1 MLLKKKNTLV
11 GIINLILGILGC
23 LCWFICESSMKK
35 INSSYLYA
43 SDLQDTLAIIF
54 AAILLVPLILTLII
68 NLIYIF
74 KNWHNKKSMF
84 MNILTIVAIITSISL
99 LFALETSNFIYIIS
113 VVALSGILLL
123 IFNKSEEDTKK
134 HKVIFSIMIINIVI
148 MFISCIGFLYL
159 KSNFQVTYANN
170 EKNMLKTIMQSS
182 TNTNSIPIKAKKS
195 GKYGYIDSN
204 GNTIIDFIYD
214 DCSDFIEIQNL
225 KTNEKYYVAE
235 VSIENELRFI
245 TNNNK
250 MICSHKNTKS
260 NRKLSVSYFSSQFI
274 SDLKKNAAEL
284 KTQLNIPSYQQ
295 KNSYDYNEY
304 YNYNIAYAEYE
315 ANNIYSFKIINNK
328 GNTIELL
335 YNPLTK
341 NVIYNNKSVT
351 IKGKLPLANDASSYI
366 YYYKNGY
373 IPIYNFEKNIFGWI
387 DLNGK
392 VHYINGKKQILDFSN
407 KYIAVKDYSITSN
420 KKAYL
425 IDYNGNRISDFFNE
439 IRILDKGYLV
449 KKENGKNVYLDNN
462 LKQITQ
468 EYDIIDCSRIKDDI
482 LIVSNYTQNQYNQK
496 SYFNLINLK
505 NGQIIGENYEY
516 IGGMDNY
523 KSTTSTS
530 SYFNDYAKNFDS
542 INYENINTKLY
553 EMFYN

>member
-99 LFALETSNFIYIIS
+99 LFALEISNFIYIIS

-214 DCSDFIEIQNL
+214 DCSDFIEILNL

-295 KNSYDYNEY
+295 KNSYDY

-373 IPIYNFEKNIFGWI
+373 IPIYNFEKNNFGWI
-387 DLNGK
+387 DLNGQA
-392 VHYINGKKQILDFSN
+392 HYINGKKQILDFSN
-407 KYIAVKDYSITSN
+407 KYIAIKDYSITSN
-420 KKAYL
+420 DKAYL
-425 IDYNGNRISDFFNE
+425 IDYNGNRISDYFKE

-449 KKENGKNVYLDNN
+449 KKESGKNVYLDDN

-468 EYDIIDCSRIKDDI
+468 EYDIIDSNRITDDI
-482 LIVSNYTQNQYNQK
+482 LIVSNYNQNQYNKNSFNIINIK
-496 SYFNLINLK
+496 S
-505 NGQIIGENYEY
+505 GQIVGENYEY
-516 IGGMDNY
+516 ISGMEDYKNTSYRTLNYDNY
-523 KSTTSTS
+523 IK
-530 SYFNDYAKNFDS
+530 YYNS
-542 INYENINTKLY
+542 IIYENINTQFY
-553 EMFYN
+553 NMFYN

>member
-99 LFALETSNFIYIIS
+99 LFALEISNFIYIIS

-295 KNSYDYNEY
+295 KNSYDY

-373 IPIYNFEKNIFGWI
+373 IPIYNFEKNNFGWI
-387 DLNGK
+387 DLNGQA
-392 VHYINGKKQILDFSN
+392 HYINGKKQILDFSN
-407 KYIAVKDYSITSN
+407 KYIAIKDYSITSN
-420 KKAYL
+420 DKAYL
-425 IDYNGNRISDFFNE
+425 IDYNGNRISDYFKE

-449 KKENGKNVYLDNN
+449 KKESGKNVYLDDN

-468 EYDIIDCSRIKDDI
+468 EYDIIDSNRITDDI
-482 LIVSNYTQNQYNQK
+482 LIVSNYNQNQYNKNSFNIINIK
-496 SYFNLINLK
+496 S
-505 NGQIIGENYEY
+505 GQIVGENYEY
-516 IGGMDNY
+516 ISGMEDYKNTSYRTLNYDNY
-523 KSTTSTS
+523 IK
-530 SYFNDYAKNFDS
+530 YYNS
-542 INYENINTKLY
+542 IIYENINTQFY
-553 EMFYN
+553 NMFYN